1 MESGQG
7 RQTDYAM
14 LTGLRSVRDPHAT
27 NLTQIILNGSSLHV
41 HGEQIFMPSFGRAY
55 SDAEIAALSN
65 YITGHFGGQQ
75 GMLSASDI
83 AKRR

>member
-1 MESGQG
+1 
-7 RQTDYAM
+7 M

-41 HGEQIFMPSFGRAY
+41 GGQEVFMPSFGRAY
-55 SDAEIAALSN
+55 SDAEVAALSN
-65 YITGHFGGQQ
+65 YVVSHFGGQQ
-75 GMLSASDI
+75 GTLSAEDV